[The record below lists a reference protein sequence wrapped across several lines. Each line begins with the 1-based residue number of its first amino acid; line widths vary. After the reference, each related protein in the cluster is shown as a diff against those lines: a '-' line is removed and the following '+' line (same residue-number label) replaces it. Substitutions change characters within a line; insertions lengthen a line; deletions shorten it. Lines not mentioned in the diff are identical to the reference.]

1 MNRSGSPCS
10 PLHNHGLEE
19 FLPGVFES
27 VDGDGIQSSA
37 FKIPLP
43 PVTEVAFFYL
53 ALRLFGCDGQQIS
66 IDDRLKQ
73 FIPAILIPLRKEAA
87 FLLFQLGLFVKFP
100 CLRLVGKLPNRRSRP
115 SDTAGQT
122 IRACRWRPAYSASLD
137 LFFLLSPCVT
147 VF

>member
-1 MNRSGSPCS
+1 MPD
-10 PLHNHGLEE
+10 
-19 FLPGVFES
+19 VFES

-53 ALRLFGCDGQQIS
+53 ALRLFGCDSQQIS

-100 CLRLVGKLPNRRSRP
+100 CLRLVGETPEPSFPAFGYSRTNHTGLPVASGLLSKPRS
-115 SDTAGQT
+115 
-122 IRACRWRPAYSASLD
+122 
-137 LFFLLSPCVT
+137 LLPVSPCVT